1 MSFKE
6 HSPKGIMTIKSLNII
21 DSKNL
26 KDLEDDPFHAQIWN
40 AQVFSMMQ
48 IILVSIWGII

>member
-1 MSFKE
+1 
-6 HSPKGIMTIKSLNII
+6 MTIKSLNII

-26 KDLEDDPFHAQIWN
+26 KDLEGDPFHAQIWN